1 MKKLFV
7 GIDVSK
13 DVFDYCF
20 LTQENEVLVSKGQS
34 SNTVKG
40 IAEFCEQINTFKD
53 YAILICMEHTGYYG
67 SLLAFE
73 FTKRGLCYSLL
84 NPLELKLSMGLTR
97 GKTDAIDAFRI
108 ASFALCNQ
116 HKLQPHKLPTEQL
129 QQLKVLISMRDRY
142 VKIVVQLKNGHRACQ
157 IVAKTID
164 IKKQLKESEALI
176 KRQEKAIL
184 NLEKQMLELINSST
198 ELKETFTKINQ
209 VIGVGPLTAIKCIV
223 ETDNFNKFNDGRK
236 FSCHCGLAPFEYR
249 SGSSV
254 RGRTKTSPLRDKSL
268 KSIFFKAAC
277 TAIQH
282 DPQLKHYYSRKVQ
295 EGKHK
300 LSVINAIA
308 NKIVLRIFAVA
319 KRDEPF
325 VKFSI

>member
-20 LTQENEVLVSKGQS
+20 INENREVLVSKGQS
-34 SNTVKG
+34 ANTVKG
-40 IAEFCEQINTFKD
+40 IDEFCKLISTFKE
-53 YAILICMEHTGYYG
+53 YTVWISMEHTGHYG
-67 SLLAFE
+67 SLLSFE
-73 FTKRGLCYSLL
+73 FSKRQLCYSLL
-84 NPLELKLSMGLTR
+84 NPLELKLSIGMTR

-108 ASFALCNQ
+108 ASYALSNA
-116 HKLQPHKLPTEQL
+116 HKLKPYKLPTEQL

-142 VKIVVQLKNGHRACQ
+142 IKILVQLKNGLKACQ
-157 IVAKTID
+157 IVAKTIN
-164 IKKQLKESEALI
+164 IKGQLKENEALI

-184 NLEKQMLELINSST
+184 NLEKQMLELIDSNT
-198 ELKETFTKINQ
+198 ELKDTFRKIKQ

-223 ETDNFNKFNDGRK
+223 ETDNFSKFKDGRK

-254 RGRTKTSPLRDKSL
+254 RGRTKTSSLSNKSL

-282 DPQLKHYYSRKVQ
+282 DPQLKYYYSRKVQ

-300 LSVINAIA
+300 LSVINAVA

-319 KRDEPF
+319 NRNEPF